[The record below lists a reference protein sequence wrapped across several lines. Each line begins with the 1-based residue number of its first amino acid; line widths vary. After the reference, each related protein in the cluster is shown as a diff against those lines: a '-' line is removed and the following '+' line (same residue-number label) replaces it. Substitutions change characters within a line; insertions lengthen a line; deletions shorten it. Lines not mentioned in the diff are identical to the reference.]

1 MGLHKENHLSS
12 FSPFS
17 AEMRTRL
24 WTYFMV
30 LDQPGYNAEGSESLF
45 DAVPWNTRSL
55 NVNDHDWPSHR
66 FVKADQVPPDAQGFT
81 DMTFALVRR
90 ELYFLS
96 RELRNMPRSIELYRR
111 IAMIDEFEHKI
122 REKYTNHM
130 DDCQPMQ
137 CVIRRYTECFL
148 DDVRIQSEFSWQNGA
163 PAPDIETSTRYVVTW
178 AEVMCQLSQGK
189 VIDLSI

>member
-1 MGLHKENHLSS
+1 ME
-12 FSPFS
+12 
-17 AEMRTRL
+17 
-24 WTYFMV
+24 
-30 LDQPGYNAEGSESLF
+30 
-45 DAVPWNTRSL
+45 
-55 NVNDHDWPSHR
+55 
-66 FVKADQVPPDAQGFT
+66 
-81 DMTFALVRR
+81 
-90 ELYFLS
+90 
-96 RELRNMPRSIELYRR
+96 
-111 IAMIDEFEHKI
+111 MIDEFENKI